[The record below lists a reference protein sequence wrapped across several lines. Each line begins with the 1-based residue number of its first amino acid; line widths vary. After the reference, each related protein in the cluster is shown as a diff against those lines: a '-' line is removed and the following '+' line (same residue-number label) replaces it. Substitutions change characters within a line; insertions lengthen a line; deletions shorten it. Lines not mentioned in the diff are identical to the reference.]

1 MTNLVELLKRILDYA
16 IASGASY
23 AEARFHNDFEKN
35 IALKNGEVEAVE
47 ANYERGIGI
56 RVIVNGGLGFAST
69 NLLKPETITS
79 VVDKAIKMARASSLN
94 KKTAISFSEEE
105 AYSIEWSVFEK
116 KNLEN
121 WSLNDKVDFLKKL
134 DDEILSQGVS
144 VSSRYLAYSEER
156 SERLYVNTEGAFI
169 SSRTTRPSFSALI
182 TVADPSKGVIQ
193 RTLQFGGSGGLEAV
207 ESWKLEEKLKEEVK
221 ALHKMLVDSIRTPE
235 GIMDVV
241 IGSEVTGI
249 ISHEASG
256 HPGEAD
262 RILGREGAQAGESYL
277 TPNDIGR
284 KIGSEIVN
292 LVDDPTIPGSF
303 GFYLFD
309 DEGVKARRK
318 YLIKEGRIFEF
329 LMNRETAA
337 KLGVKSN
344 GSARASGYDVEPI
357 VRMSN
362 TFMLP
367 GDYTLEELLNDVS
380 KGVYIKSFMEW
391 NIDDKRWNQRYVGL
405 EAYLIEDGK
414 LTVPVKNPVI
424 EITTEKLFTSI
435 DAVGRD
441 LGFTAAT
448 CGKGDPMQGVPVYT
462 GGPSVRIRSIRV
474 GGVG

>member
-1 MTNLVELLKRILDYA
+1 MLDAIGILKKVIDYA

-23 AEARFHNDFEKN
+23 AEARFHNDSEKSVT
-35 IALKNGEVEAVE
+35 LKNGEVEAVE
-47 ANYERGIGI
+47 ASYERGVGI

-69 NLLKPETITS
+69 NLLKPETITQ
-79 VVDKAIKMARASSLN
+79 VVDKAVKMARASSSL
-94 KKTAISFSEEE
+94 KSVSIRFSDEEP
-105 AYSIEWSVFEK
+105 YSVDWRVFEK
-116 KNLEN
+116 KSLED

-134 DDEILSQGVS
+134 DGEILSQGVN
-144 VSSRYLAYSEER
+144 VSSRYLTYSEENT
-156 SERLYVNTEGAFI
+156 ERAYVNTEGSLVLAMVP
-169 SSRTTRPSFSALI
+169 RPSFFALI
-182 TVADPSKGVIQ
+182 TVSDSSKGVIQ
-193 RTLQFGGSGGLEAV
+193 RTLQFGGSGGLEV
-207 ESWKLEEKLKEEVK
+207 VDSWRLEEKLKEEVK
-221 ALHKMLVDSIRTPE
+221 VLHKMLVDSVQPPE
-235 GIMDVV
+235 EIMDVV

-249 ISHEASG
+249 VSHEASG

-277 TPNDIGR
+277 KPTDIGR
-284 KIGSEIVN
+284 KIGSEVVN
-292 LVDDPTIPGSF
+292 LVDDPTLPGSY

-318 YLIKEGRIFEF
+318 YLIKEGRICEF

-337 KLGVKSN
+337 NLGVKSN

-367 GDYTLEELLNDVS
+367 GEYTLEELLSDVS

-405 EAYLIEDGK
+405 EAYMIEDGK
-414 LTVPVKNPVI
+414 VTVPVRNPVI
-424 EITTEKLFTSI
+424 EITTEKLFSSI

-441 LGFTAAT
+441 LDFTAAT

-462 GGPSVRIRSIRV
+462 GGPSVRMRRIRIGRA
-474 GGVG
+474 G